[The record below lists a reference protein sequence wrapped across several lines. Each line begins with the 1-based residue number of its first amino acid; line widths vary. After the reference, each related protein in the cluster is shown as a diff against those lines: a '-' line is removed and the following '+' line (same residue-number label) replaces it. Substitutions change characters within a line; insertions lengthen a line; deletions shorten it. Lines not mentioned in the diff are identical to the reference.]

1 MSAEKSA
8 SEFVDSATS
17 DIANAINHQD
27 WVQAEIL
34 IERLR
39 VAGINFTQSQDQK
52 IDEFHGIIYHRTARL
67 EEAANRFKRIIVE
80 VACPY
85 ALFNAALFWSDY
97 GDHAK
102 ARELLFNALGK
113 KDKWGVAEKML
124 GQTYQR
130 EGRHSEAIYF
140 FRRALEREPCND
152 SWRETYALSLL
163 SNKNFSDGWNQFE
176 HRKKSWNLDWLR
188 DDWKV
193 GETIEGTRVAVIVDE
208 GVGDAIMFSPLLER
222 LVQESDEHVV
232 YCDRRLITLMQR
244 SFKSINF
251 ESRVLGERHKE
262 YDKRIR
268 LASLGALYWTD
279 YNQIKPRSKYL
290 VCDEVAVSR
299 CKEELRRLSGQ
310 IAIGYAWGAN
320 NEDKTE
326 RDRKRINHKDVKNV
340 LATEGVKWI
349 CLQHKAS
356 EKEIE
361 EISLETGTHVHWI
374 PGLTD
379 NIDSLA
385 SMIQALDLVICSEQ
399 TVAHIA
405 GALGIPC
412 IVIGGKVLGWRYNC
426 GSIKSGELSQCLWY
440 ESVRIIKSDDSALE
454 ELCNAEI
461 KAAFSNSR
469 QENEN
474 LLG

>member
-1 MSAEKSA
+1 MSSA
-8 SEFVDSATS
+8 KDAIGFVDSATS
-17 DIANAINHQD
+17 KIAEAINNQD
-27 WVQAEIL
+27 WVQAEFLLDSLCIS
-34 IERLR
+34 
-39 VAGINFTQSQDQK
+39 GIDFDQSEEQK
-52 IDEFHGIIYHRTARL
+52 IEEFYGIIYHRTERL
-67 EEAANRFKRIIVE
+67 EEAAKHFAQVTQEN
-80 VACPY
+80 ACPY

-102 ARELLFNALGK
+102 ARGLLFSALEK
-113 KDKWGVAEKML
+113 NDKWGVAEKML

-140 FRRALEREPCND
+140 FRRALERDPSND

-163 SNKNFSDGWNQFE
+163 SNKDFSEGWHQFE
-176 HRKKSWNLDWLR
+176 HRKKSWNLEWLR
-188 DDWKV
+188 DDWEV
-193 GETIEGTRVAVIVDE
+193 GETIEDKKVAVIVDE

-222 LVQESDEHVV
+222 LAQETDEHVV
-232 YCDRRLITLMQR
+232 YCDARLITLMQR
-244 SFKSINF
+244 SYKSINF
-251 ESRVLGERHKE
+251 ESRVVGEGHKR
-262 YDKRIR
+262 YDRRIR

-279 YNQIKPRSKYL
+279 YNRIQPRSKYL

-299 CKEELRRLSGQ
+299 CREELRRLSGQ

-326 RDRKRINHKDVKNV
+326 RDRKRINHRDIKNI
-340 LATEGVKWI
+340 LRTEEVDWV

-361 EISLETGTHVHWI
+361 EISLETGVHVHWI

-412 IVIGGKVLGWRYNC
+412 IVIGGKTLGWRYNC
-426 GSIKSGELSQCLWY
+426 GSIKPGELSQSLWY

-454 ELCNAEI
+454 GLCKAAI
-461 KAAFSNSR
+461 KAALRNYR
-469 QENEN
+469 QENEY